1 MGIAIPDE
9 IGTRR
14 HFSSTV
20 KAEEIEFILRV
31 TERLPMIFE
40 PVLNNLK
47 NGTPLEEVQSQME
60 AIQMNLVEISKQ
72 IAVVMP
78 VPNPDKH

>member
-1 MGIAIPDE
+1 MSIAIPDE

-14 HFSSTV
+14 HFSPTA
-20 KAEEIEFILRV
+20 KAEEIECILRV
-31 TERLPMIFE
+31 TERLPMFFE

-47 NGTPLEEVQSQME
+47 NGTPLEEVQNQME

-78 VPNPDKH
+78 IPNPDRH